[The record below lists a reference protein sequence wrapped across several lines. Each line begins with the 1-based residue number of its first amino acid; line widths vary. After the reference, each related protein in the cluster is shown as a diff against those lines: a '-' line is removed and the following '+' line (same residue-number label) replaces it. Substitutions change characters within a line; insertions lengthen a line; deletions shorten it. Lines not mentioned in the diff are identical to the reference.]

1 MLIVQKSI
9 KTRSMTK
16 LLLNITLVL
25 KIMIS
30 IVSIVI
36 RSIRHESSNYLVN
49 NFISIIE
56 HSKMWKYFSTFE
68 IKSHIWKF
76 LVLY

>member
-1 MLIVQKSI
+1 MFGTYLVIVQKSI
-9 KTRSMTK
+9 ITRSMTK
-16 LLLNITLVL
+16 LLLNIPLVL

-36 RSIRHESSNYLVN
+36 RSIRHESSKKFNY

-56 HSKMWKYFSTFE
+56 HSKMWNYFY
-68 IKSHIWKF
+68 K
-76 LVLY
+76 L